1 MPETKVIE
9 YGRSVGPS
17 AKKATTAP
25 ASGPPQGGRADM
37 SGVQRT
43 GQALIEEVSKVI
55 VGKRDVMEMVLV
67 NVLSEG
73 NILFEDFPGL
83 AKTVLAS
90 TFAKASGCV
99 FKRVQFTPDVL
110 PADITGS
117 MVYDQNKG
125 DFEFRP
131 GPIFTNF
138 LLADEINRAPPKTQS
153 ALLEAMAERQVS
165 VEGTT
170 HRLDKPY
177 LVMATQNPVE
187 QEGTYPL
194 PEAQM
199 DRFLMKLSMGY
210 PTRDEEIEIG
220 NRRIRRG
227 KDGFDIAQ
235 VTTLETIR
243 GMQQACE
250 KVHIDQAVMKYIADI
265 VVNSRSHP
273 SVEVGSSP
281 RGTLALIKASR
292 AQAALRG
299 KGFVTPDDV
308 RRITEPVIAHR
319 LILKAESRFGGV
331 SNESVVNEI
340 LRKTHAPTVSS

>member
-1 MPETKVIE
+1 MQ
-9 YGRSVGPS
+9 Y
-17 AKKATTAP
+17 
-25 ASGPPQGGRADM
+25 
-37 SGVQRT
+37 VQRT
-43 GQALIEEVSKVI
+43 GQILIDEVAKVI
-55 VGKRDVMEMVLV
+55 VGKRDVMELVLV

-90 TFAKASGCV
+90 TLAKASGCT

-125 DFEFRP
+125 EFEFRP
-131 GPIFTNF
+131 GPVFTHF

-153 ALLEAMAERQVS
+153 SLLEAMAEKQVS

-170 HRLDKPY
+170 HKLDKPY
-177 LVMATQNPVE
+177 IVMATQNPVE

-210 PTRDEEIEIG
+210 PNHADEVEIG
-220 NRRIRRG
+220 ERRIKRG
-227 KDGFDIAQ
+227 KDDFDITQ
-235 VTTLETIR
+235 VTSPDAIR
-243 GMQQACE
+243 KMQAACE
-250 KVHIDQAVMKYIADI
+250 RVHISRAVMEYIGWL
-265 VVNSRSHP
+265 VVNSREHP
-273 SVEVGSSP
+273 SVQVGASP

-292 AQAALRG
+292 AWAALHG

-308 RRITEPVIAHR
+308 RRIAVPVLAHR
-319 LILKAESRFGGV
+319 IILNPDARFGGTTNV
-331 SNESVVNEI
+331 SVIEEL
-340 LRKTHAPTVSS
+340 LRKTRAPTV